1 MKFVIVY
8 LTIGI
13 IVSFIISE
21 LDKIKLYGEEEEEE
35 LIDNY
40 VRVIHIV
47 IWPLMVYWIG
57 KEIISGD
64 SRSDH
69 P

>member
-8 LTIGI
+8 LTIGM

-21 LDKIKLYGEEEEEE
+21 LDKIKLDGEEEEE

-64 SRSDH
+64 SSSDH